1 MGYRAFPLLH
11 VPYRSFLKGKSD
23 GMVQSKKQKYTFLAF
38 CLIPTFIMF
47 AIFTLYPLFS
57 GLYYSFFDWSG
68 SSQNKDFIGIDNYI
82 KLFNDAIIP
91 GTIIHDYFL
100 VATKVIGIMV
110 MALFIAVALT
120 QLKIKEA
127 PFYRIVFFFPN
138 IMSVVVIGIL
148 WTFIYNPSLG
158 LINSGLEFIGLESWA
173 RPWLGSET
181 WALPSLVLPSIWAG
195 IGLFM
200 LMLMG
205 GIANVSK
212 SYYEAAE
219 IDGAN
224 EWQQFWKVTL
234 PLIWPQIKISVL
246 YIVITTLNGSF
257 IIVQVMTGG
266 GPNNST
272 HVMGS
277 YLYQQAFVQFNF
289 GYGATIGVMILIFS
303 LLTVLILQ
311 FFMRRDKVEY

>member
-1 MGYRAFPLLH
+1 
-11 VPYRSFLKGKSD
+11 
-23 GMVQSKKQKYTFLAF
+23 MVNGVYLS
-38 CLIPTFIMF
+38 
-47 AIFTLYPLFS
+47 LFK
-57 GLYYSFFDWSG
+57 WSG
-68 SSQNKDFIGIDNYI
+68 ASANREFIGFDNYI
-82 KLFNDAIIP
+82 RMFNDS
-91 GTIIHDYFL
+91 TILKTIFNDYFL
-100 VATKVIGIMV
+100 VFTKVIGIMIL
-110 MALFIAVALT
+110 ALFFAVALT

-148 WTFIYNPSLG
+148 WTFIYNPNLG
-158 LINSGLEFIGLESWA
+158 LVNSGLEYLGLESWA
-173 RPWLGSET
+173 RPWLGDEK

-234 PLIWPQIKISVL
+234 PLVWPQIK
-246 YIVITTLNGSF
+246 
-257 IIVQVMTGG
+257 
-266 GPNNST
+266 
-272 HVMGS
+272 
-277 YLYQQAFVQFNF
+277 
-289 GYGATIGVMILIFS
+289 
-303 LLTVLILQ
+303 
-311 FFMRRDKVEY
+311 

>member
-1 MGYRAFPLLH
+1 
-11 VPYRSFLKGKSD
+11 
-23 GMVQSKKQKYTFLAF
+23 MVQSKKQKYLFLAF
-38 CLIPTFIMF
+38 CLVPTFIMF

-68 SSQNKDFIGIDNYI
+68 SADNKELTGFANYI
-82 KLFNDAIIP
+82 KLFHDAIIP
-91 GTIIHDYFL
+91 DTIIHDYFL
-100 VATKVIGIMV
+100 VVTKVIGIMV
-110 MALFIAVALT
+110 LALFFAVALT

-127 PFYRIVFFFPN
+127 PFYRIIFFFPN

-148 WTFIYNPSLG
+148 WTFIYNPTMG
-158 LINSGLEFIGLESWA
+158 FVNSGLEFLGLEEWV
-173 RPWLGSET
+173 RPWLGDEK

-205 GIANVSK
+205 GITNVSK

-219 IDGAN
+219 MDGAN

-234 PLIWPQIKISVL
+234 PLVWPQIKISIL

-257 IIVQVMTGG
+257 IIVQIMTGG
-266 GPNNST
+266 GPNNAT

-277 YLYQQAFVQFNF
+277 YLYQQAFKQYNF
-289 GYGATIGVMILIFS
+289 GYGATIGVMILILS
-303 LLTVLILQ
+303 LVTVLILQ

>member
-1 MGYRAFPLLH
+1 
-11 VPYRSFLKGKSD
+11 
-23 GMVQSKKQKYTFLAF
+23 MVQSKKQKYLFLAF
-38 CLIPTFIMF
+38 CLIPTFILF

-68 SSQNKDFIGIDNYI
+68 SSQNKDFVGLANYI
-82 KLFNDAIIP
+82 KLVKDAIIP
-91 GTIIHDYFL
+91 NTIIHDYFL

-110 MALFIAVALT
+110 MALFFAVALT

-148 WTFIYNPSLG
+148 WTFIYNPNLG
-158 LINSGLEFIGLESWA
+158 LVNSGLEFIGLESLA
-173 RPWLGSET
+173 KPWLGDED
-181 WALPSLVLPSIWAG
+181 WALPSLVLPSVWAG

-200 LMLMG
+200 LLLMG
-205 GIANVSK
+205 GISNVSK

-219 IDGAN
+219 LDGAS

-234 PLIWPQIKISVL
+234 PLIWPQVKISIL

-266 GPNNST
+266 GPNNAT

-277 YLYQQAFVQFNF
+277 YLYQQAFVQYNF
-289 GYGATIGVMILIFS
+289 GYGATIGVMILVIS

-311 FFMRRDKVEY
+311 FIMRRDKVEY

>member
-1 MGYRAFPLLH
+1 MKF
-11 VPYRSFLKGKSD
+11 SIEKSG
-23 GMVQSKKQKYTFLAF
+23 GMVQSKKQKYLFLTF
-38 CLIPTFIMF
+38 CLVPTFIMF
-47 AIFTLYPLFS
+47 SIFTLYPLFS
-57 GLYYSFFDWSG
+57 GLYYSFFEMSG
-68 SSQNKDFIGIDNYI
+68 SSANKEFIGFDNYI
-82 KLFNDAIIP
+82 RLFTDDIILN
-91 GTIIHDYFL
+91 TIIHDYFL
-100 VATKVIGIMV
+100 VVTKVIGIMI
-110 MALFIAVALT
+110 MAMFFAVALT

-148 WTFIYNPSLG
+148 WMFIYNPDLG
-158 LINSGLEFIGLESWA
+158 LVNSGLAFLGLEHLQ

-205 GIANVSK
+205 GIANISK

-219 IDGAN
+219 IDGATQ
-224 EWQQFWKVTL
+224 WQQFWRVTV
-234 PLIWPQIKISVL
+234 PLVWPQIKISIL

-266 GPNNST
+266 GPNNAT

-289 GYGATIGVMILIFS
+289 GYGATIGVMILVLS
-303 LLTVLILQ
+303 LLTVMILQ
-311 FFMRRDKVEY
+311 FLLRREKVDY

>member
-1 MGYRAFPLLH
+1 
-11 VPYRSFLKGKSD
+11 
-23 GMVQSKKQKYTFLAF
+23 MVQSKKQKYTFLAF
-38 CLIPTFIMF
+38 CLVPTFIMF

-68 SSQNKDFIGIDNYI
+68 SSHVKEFIGFDNYI

-91 GTIIHDYFL
+91 NTIIHDYFL
-100 VATKVIGIMV
+100 VVTKVIGIMV
-110 MALFIAVALT
+110 IALFIAVALT

-127 PFYRIVFFFPN
+127 PFYQIVFFFPN

-148 WTFIYNPSLG
+148 WTFIYNPSMG
-158 LINSGLEFIGLESWA
+158 LVNSGLEFLGLESWA

-205 GIANVSK
+205 GISNISK

-219 IDGAN
+219 MDGAN

-234 PLIWPQIKISVL
+234 PLIWPQIKISIL

-277 YLYQQAFVQFNF
+277 YLYQQAFVQHNF
-289 GYGATIGVMILIFS
+289 GYGATIGVMILILS
-303 LLTVLILQ
+303 LVTVLILQ
-311 FFMRRDKVEY
+311 FLMRREKVEY

>member
-1 MGYRAFPLLH
+1 
-11 VPYRSFLKGKSD
+11 
-23 GMVQSKKQKYTFLAF
+23 MVQSKKQRYFFILFCILPTFLIF
-38 CLIPTFIMF
+38 SV
-47 AIFTLYPLFS
+47 FTLYPLFS

-68 SSQNKDFIGIDNYI
+68 SSNVKTFIGMDNY
-82 KLFNDAIIP
+82 KRLFQDPIIP
-91 GTIIHDYFL
+91 KTIIHDYFL

-110 MALFIAVALT
+110 MALFFAVALT

-127 PFYRIVFFFPN
+127 PFYRIIFFFPN

-158 LINSGLEFIGLESWA
+158 LVNSGLAFFGLEQFTK
-173 RPWLGSET
+173 PWLGDES
-181 WALPSLVLPSIWAG
+181 WALPSIVLPAIWAG

-219 IDGAN
+219 MDGAT
-224 EWQQFWKVTL
+224 EWQQFWKVTV

-257 IIVQVMTGG
+257 ILVQVMTGG
-266 GPNNST
+266 GPNNAT

-277 YLYQQAFVQFNF
+277 YLYQQAFVHFNF
-289 GYGATIGVMILIFS
+289 GYGATIGVMILVLS
-303 LLTVLILQ
+303 LLTVFIFQ
-311 FFMRRDKVEY
+311 IFMKREKVEY

>member
-1 MGYRAFPLLH
+1 
-11 VPYRSFLKGKSD
+11 
-23 GMVQSKKQKYTFLAF
+23 MVQSKKQKYWFLAF
-38 CLIPTFIMF
+38 CLVPTFIMF

-68 SSQNKDFIGIDNYI
+68 SAQSKEFIGFVNYI
-82 KLFNDAIIP
+82 KLFHDSIIP
-91 GTIIHDYFL
+91 DTIAHDYFL
-100 VATKVIGIMV
+100 VVTKVIGIMI
-110 MALFIAVALT
+110 MAMFFAVALT

-127 PFYRIVFFFPN
+127 PFYRIIFFFPN

-148 WTFIYNPSLG
+148 WTFIYNPSMG
-158 LINSGLEFIGLESWA
+158 FINSGLEFLGLEDWA
-173 RPWLGSET
+173 KPWLGDEK

-234 PLIWPQIKISVL
+234 PLVWPQIKISVL

-266 GPNNST
+266 GPNNAT

-277 YLYQQAFVQFNF
+277 YLYQQAFKQYNF
-289 GYGATIGVMILIFS
+289 GYGATIGVMILILS
-303 LLTVLILQ
+303 LLTILILQ

>member
-1 MGYRAFPLLH
+1 
-11 VPYRSFLKGKSD
+11 
-23 GMVQSKKQKYTFLAF
+23 MVQSKKQKYTFLAF
-38 CLIPTFIMF
+38 CLVPTFVMF
-47 AIFTLYPLFS
+47 SIFTLYPLFN
-57 GLYYSFFDWSG
+57 GLYSSFFDWSG
-68 SSQNKDFIGIDNYI
+68 ASQEKTFVGFDNYI
-82 KLFNDAIIP
+82 QLLNDSIIP
-91 GTIIHDYFL
+91 RTIYHDYFL
-100 VATKVIGIMV
+100 VATKVVGIMV
-110 MALFIAVALT
+110 LALFFAVALT

-127 PFYRIVFFFPN
+127 PFYRIIFFFPN

-148 WTFIYNPSLG
+148 WSFIYNPSLG
-158 LINSGLEFIGLESWA
+158 LVNSGLTAIGLESWT
-173 RPWLGSET
+173 RPWLGSED
-181 WALPSLVLPSIWAG
+181 WALPSLVLPSVWAG

-234 PLIWPQIKISVL
+234 PLVWPQIKISIL

-277 YLYQQAFVQFNF
+277 YLYQQAFKQFNF
-289 GYGATIGVMILIFS
+289 GYGATIGVMILILS
-303 LLTVLILQ
+303 LITVLILQ
-311 FFMRRDKVEY
+311 FFMRRERVEY

>member
-1 MGYRAFPLLH
+1 L
-11 VPYRSFLKGKSD
+11 RSFLFHVNKNREKGEQ
-23 GMVQSKKQKYTFLAF
+23 MVQSKKQKYMFLAF
-38 CLIPTFIMF
+38 CLVPTFVMF
-47 AIFTLYPLFS
+47 ALFTLYPLFS

-68 SSQNKDFIGIDNYI
+68 SSQVKEFIGLGNYTKLI
-82 KLFNDAIIP
+82 KDAIIP
-91 GTIIHDYFL
+91 NTIIHDYFL
-100 VATKVIGIMV
+100 VVTKVIGIMILA
-110 MALFIAVALT
+110 MFFAVALT

-148 WTFIYNPSLG
+148 WTFIYNPNLG
-158 LINSGLEFIGLESWA
+158 LVNSGLEYLGLESWA
-173 RPWLGSET
+173 RPWLGDEK

-224 EWQQFWKVTL
+224 EWQQFWKVTM
-234 PLIWPQIKISVL
+234 PLVWPQIKISIL

-277 YLYQQAFVQFNF
+277 YLYEQAFVQYNF
-289 GYGATIGVMILIFS
+289 GYGATIGVMILVLS
-303 LLTVLILQ
+303 LITVLLLQ
-311 FFMRRDKVEY
+311 LFLRRDEVEY

>member
-1 MGYRAFPLLH
+1 
-11 VPYRSFLKGKSD
+11 
-23 GMVQSKKQKYTFLAF
+23 MVQSKKQKYMFLAF
-38 CLIPTFIMF
+38 CLVPTFIMF
-47 AIFTLYPLFS
+47 SIFTLYPLFS
-57 GLYYSFFDWSG
+57 GLYYSFFEWSG
-68 SSQNKDFIGIDNYI
+68 SSQDKTFIGFENYI
-82 KLFNDAIIP
+82 KLFNDSIIP
-91 GTIIHDYFL
+91 RTIYHDYFL
-100 VATKVIGIMV
+100 VGTKIVGIMV
-110 MALFIAVALT
+110 LALFFAVALT

-148 WTFIYNPSLG
+148 WAFIYNPSMG
-158 LINSGLEFIGLESWA
+158 LVNSGLEAIGLESWTRA
-173 RPWLGSET
+173 WLGNED
-181 WALPSLVLPSIWAG
+181 WALASLVLPSVWAG

-234 PLIWPQIKISVL
+234 PLVWPQIKISIL

-277 YLYQQAFVQFNF
+277 YLYQQAFKQFNF
-289 GYGATIGVMILIFS
+289 GYGATIGVMILVIS
-303 LLTVLILQ
+303 LITVLILQ
-311 FFMRRDKVEY
+311 FLMRRERVEY

>member
-1 MGYRAFPLLH
+1 
-11 VPYRSFLKGKSD
+11 
-23 GMVQSKKQKYTFLAF
+23 
-38 CLIPTFIMF
+38 MF
-47 AIFTLYPLFS
+47 SIFTLYPLFS
-57 GLYYSFFDWSG
+57 GLYFSFFEWSG
-68 SSQNKDFIGIDNYI
+68 ATQEKTFIGFDNYI
-82 KLFNDAIIP
+82 KLFNDSIIP
-91 GTIIHDYFL
+91 RTIYHDYFL
-100 VATKVIGIMV
+100 VATKVVGIMV
-110 MALFIAVALT
+110 LALFFAVALT

-148 WTFIYNPSLG
+148 WAFIYNPSMG
-158 LINSGLEFIGLESWA
+158 LVNSGLEAIGLESWTRA
-173 RPWLGSET
+173 WLGNED
-181 WALPSLVLPSIWAG
+181 WALASLVLPSVWAG

-234 PLIWPQIKISVL
+234 PLVWPQIKISIL

-277 YLYQQAFVQFNF
+277 YLYQQAFQQYDF
-289 GYGATIGVMILIFS
+289 GYGATIGVMILIIS
-303 LLTVLILQ
+303 LITVLILQ
-311 FFMRRDKVEY
+311 FLMRRERVEY

>member
-1 MGYRAFPLLH
+1 
-11 VPYRSFLKGKSD
+11 
-23 GMVQSKKQKYTFLAF
+23 MVQSKRQRYLFLAF
-38 CLIPTFIMF
+38 CLVPTFLLF
-47 AIFTLYPLFS
+47 AVFTLYPLFN
-57 GLYYSFFDWSG
+57 GLYYSLFKWSG
-68 SSQNKDFIGIDNYI
+68 SSSIAEFVGFDNYRR
-82 KLFNDAIIP
+82 LFSDGIIP
-91 GTIIHDYFL
+91 DTILHDYFL
-100 VATKVIGIMV
+100 VVTKVIGIMV
-110 MALFIAVALT
+110 LATFFAVALT

-148 WTFIYNPSLG
+148 WMFIYNPSLG
-158 LINSGLEFIGLESWA
+158 LVNSGLEFIGLESLQ
-173 RPWLGSET
+173 RPWLGSED

-205 GIANVSK
+205 GISNISK

-219 IDGAN
+219 IDGAT

-234 PLIWPQIKISVL
+234 PLIWPQIKISIL
-246 YIVITTLNGSF
+246 YIIITTLNGSF
-257 IIVQVMTGG
+257 IIVQVMTQG

-277 YLYQQAFVQFNF
+277 YLYEQAFVKYNF
-289 GYGATIGVMILIFS
+289 GYGATIGVMILILS
-303 LLTVLILQ
+303 LVTVLILQ
-311 FFMRRDKVEY
+311 FFMRREKVEY

>member
-1 MGYRAFPLLH
+1 
-11 VPYRSFLKGKSD
+11 
-23 GMVQSKKQKYTFLAF
+23 MVQSKKQKYLFLAF

-47 AIFTLYPLFS
+47 SIFTLYPLFS
-57 GLYYSFFDWSG
+57 GLYYSFFEWSG
-68 SSQNKDFIGIDNYI
+68 SSENKEFIGISNYI
-82 KLFNDAIIP
+82 QLFNDEIIP
-91 GTIIHDYFL
+91 MTILHDYFL
-100 VATKVIGIMV
+100 VAAKVLGIMV
-110 MALFIAVALT
+110 LALFFAVALT

-158 LINSGLEFIGLESWA
+158 LVNSGLQFMGLEDWT
-173 RPWLGSET
+173 RPWLGSEK

-234 PLIWPQIKISVL
+234 PLVWPQIKISIL

-257 IIVQVMTGG
+257 IIVQIMTGG

-277 YLYQQAFVQFNF
+277 YLYEQAFVQYNF
-289 GYGATIGVMILIFS
+289 GYGATIGVMILILS
-303 LLTVLILQ
+303 LVTVLILQ
-311 FFMRRDKVEY
+311 FFMRRERVEY

>member
-1 MGYRAFPLLH
+1 
-11 VPYRSFLKGKSD
+11 
-23 GMVQSKKQKYTFLAF
+23 MVQSKKQKYLFLAF

-68 SSQNKDFIGIDNYI
+68 SAESKEFIGLANYI
-82 KLFNDAIIP
+82 KLFQDAIIP
-91 GTIIHDYFL
+91 DTIMHDYFL
-100 VATKVIGIMV
+100 VVTKVIGIMILA
-110 MALFIAVALT
+110 MFFAVALT

-127 PFYRIVFFFPN
+127 PFYRIIFFFPN

-148 WTFIYNPSLG
+148 WTFIYNPSMG
-158 LINSGLEFIGLESWA
+158 FINSGLEFLGLEEWA
-173 RPWLGSET
+173 KPWLGNEK

-219 IDGAN
+219 IDGAS

-234 PLIWPQIKISVL
+234 PLVWPQIKISVL

-266 GPNNST
+266 GPNNAT

-277 YLYQQAFVQFNF
+277 YLYQQAFKQYNF
-289 GYGATIGVMILIFS
+289 GYGATIGVMILILS

-311 FFMRRDKVEY
+311 FFMRREKVEY

>member
-1 MGYRAFPLLH
+1 
-11 VPYRSFLKGKSD
+11 
-23 GMVQSKKQKYTFLAF
+23 MVQSKKQKYLFLAF
-38 CLIPTFIMF
+38 CLISTFILF

-68 SSQNKDFIGIDNYI
+68 SSQNKDFVGLANYI
-82 KLFNDAIIP
+82 KLVKDAIIP
-91 GTIIHDYFL
+91 NTIIHDYFL

-110 MALFIAVALT
+110 MALFFAVALT

-148 WTFIYNPSLG
+148 WTFIYNPNLG
-158 LINSGLEFIGLESWA
+158 LVNSGLEFIGLESLA
-173 RPWLGSET
+173 KPWLGDED
-181 WALPSLVLPSIWAG
+181 WALPSLVLPSVWAG

-200 LMLMG
+200 LLRMG
-205 GIANVSK
+205 GISNVSK

-219 IDGAN
+219 LDGAS

-234 PLIWPQIKISVL
+234 PLIWPQVKISIL

-266 GPNNST
+266 GPNNAT

-277 YLYQQAFVQFNF
+277 YLYQQAFVQYNF
-289 GYGATIGVMILIFS
+289 GYGATIGVMILIIS

-311 FFMRRDKVEY
+311 FIMRRDKVEY

>member
-1 MGYRAFPLLH
+1 L
-11 VPYRSFLKGKSD
+11 RSFLFHVNKNREKGEQ
-23 GMVQSKKQKYTFLAF
+23 MVQSKKQKYMFLAF
-38 CLIPTFIMF
+38 CLVPTFVMF
-47 AIFTLYPLFS
+47 ALFTLYPLFS

-68 SSQNKDFIGIDNYI
+68 SSQVKEFIGLGNYTKLI
-82 KLFNDAIIP
+82 KDAIIP
-91 GTIIHDYFL
+91 NTIIHDYFL
-100 VATKVIGIMV
+100 VVTKVIGIMILA
-110 MALFIAVALT
+110 MFFAVALT

-148 WTFIYNPSLG
+148 WTFIYNPNLG
-158 LINSGLEFIGLESWA
+158 LVNSGLEYLGLESWA
-173 RPWLGSET
+173 RPWLGDEK

-234 PLIWPQIKISVL
+234 PLVWPQIKISIL

-277 YLYQQAFVQFNF
+277 YLYEQAFVQYNF
-289 GYGATIGVMILIFS
+289 GYGATIGVMILVLS
-303 LLTVLILQ
+303 LITVLLLQ
-311 FFMRRDKVEY
+311 LFLRRDEVEY

>member
-1 MGYRAFPLLH
+1 
-11 VPYRSFLKGKSD
+11 
-23 GMVQSKKQKYTFLAF
+23 MVQSKKQKYTFLAF
-38 CLIPTFIMF
+38 CLVPTFIMF

-57 GLYYSFFDWSG
+57 GLYYSFFNWSG
-68 SSQNKDFIGIDNYI
+68 SSQNKEFIGIGNYI
-82 KLFNDAIIP
+82 RLFNDAIIP
-91 GTIIHDYFL
+91 NTIIHDYFL
-100 VATKVIGIMV
+100 VVTKVIGIMV
-110 MALFIAVALT
+110 LALFFAVALT

-148 WTFIYNPSLG
+148 WTFIYNPSMG
-158 LINSGLEFIGLESWA
+158 LINSGLEFIGLESWT

-205 GIANVSK
+205 GISNVSK

-224 EWQQFWKVTL
+224 QWQQFWKVTL
-234 PLIWPQIKISVL
+234 PLVWPQIKISIL

-257 IIVQVMTGG
+257 VIVQVMTAG

-277 YLYQQAFVQFNF
+277 YLYQQAFVQYNF
-289 GYGATIGVMILIFS
+289 GYGATIGVMILVLS
-303 LLTVLILQ
+303 LITVLLLQ
-311 FFMRRDKVEY
+311 FLMRRDKVEY

>member
-1 MGYRAFPLLH
+1 
-11 VPYRSFLKGKSD
+11 
-23 GMVQSKKQKYTFLAF
+23 MVQSKKQKYTFLAF
-38 CLIPTFIMF
+38 CLVPTFIMF

-68 SSQNKDFIGIDNYI
+68 SSQNKEFIGLGNYI
-82 KLFNDAIIP
+82 KLVNDAIIP
-91 GTIIHDYFL
+91 NTIIHDYFL
-100 VATKVIGIMV
+100 VVTKVIGIMILA
-110 MALFIAVALT
+110 MFFAVALT

-148 WTFIYNPSLG
+148 WTFIYNPNLG
-158 LINSGLEFIGLESWA
+158 LVNSGLEFLGLESWA
-173 RPWLGSET
+173 RPWLGDET
-181 WALPSLVLPSIWAG
+181 WALPSLILPSIWAG
-195 IGLFM
+195 IGLFL

-224 EWQQFWKVTL
+224 EWHQFWKVTL
-234 PLIWPQIKISVL
+234 PLVWPQVKISIL

-257 IIVQVMTGG
+257 IIVQIMTGG
-266 GPNNST
+266 GPNNAT

-277 YLYQQAFVQFNF
+277 YLYQQAFIQYNF
-289 GYGATIGVMILIFS
+289 GYGATIGVMILVLS

-311 FFMRRDKVEY
+311 LFMRRDRVEY

>member
-1 MGYRAFPLLH
+1 MHKEGVIQL
-11 VPYRSFLKGKSD
+11 
-23 GMVQSKKQKYTFLAF
+23 VQTKKQKYLFLAF
-38 CLIPTFIMF
+38 CLVPTFLLF
-47 AIFTLYPLFS
+47 AVFTLYPLFS
-57 GLYYSFFDWSG
+57 GLYFSFFSWSG
-68 SSQNKDFIGIDNYI
+68 SAANMDFIGWDNYVR
-82 KLFNDAIIP
+82 LFNDSIIP
-91 GTIIHDYFL
+91 RTIMHDYFL
-100 VATKVIGIMV
+100 VVTKVFGIMIL
-110 MALFIAVALT
+110 ATFFAVAIM

-127 PFYRIVFFFPN
+127 PFYRIIFFFPN

-148 WTFIYNPSLG
+148 WTFIYNPSMG
-158 LINSGLEFIGLESWA
+158 LINSGLEFIGLDFLT

-181 WALPSLVLPSIWAG
+181 WALPSIVLPSIWAG

-205 GIANVSK
+205 GIGTISK

-219 IDGAN
+219 LDGAN

-234 PLIWPQIKISVL
+234 PLIWPQIKVSIL

-277 YLYQQAFVQFNF
+277 YLYQQAFVQYNF
-289 GYGATIGVMILIFS
+289 GYGATIGVMILVLS
-303 LLTVLILQ
+303 LITVFILQ
-311 FFMRRDKVEY
+311 RFLRRDKVQY

>member
-1 MGYRAFPLLH
+1 
-11 VPYRSFLKGKSD
+11 
-23 GMVQSKKQKYTFLAF
+23 MVQSKKQKYTFLAF
-38 CLIPTFIMF
+38 CLVPTFIMF
-47 AIFTLYPLFS
+47 VIFTLYPLFS
-57 GLYYSFFDWSG
+57 GLYYSFFDFSG
-68 SSQNKDFIGIDNYI
+68 SSQNMEFIGLDNYI
-82 KLFNDAIIP
+82 QLINDAIIP
-91 GTIIHDYFL
+91 NTIIHDYFL
-100 VATKVIGIMV
+100 VVTKVIGIMI
-110 MALFIAVALT
+110 MAMFFAVALT

-148 WTFIYNPSLG
+148 WTFVYNPDLG
-158 LINSGLEFIGLESWA
+158 LVNSALEFLGLESVA

-195 IGLFM
+195 IGLFL

-205 GIANVSK
+205 GIANISK

-219 IDGAN
+219 IDGASQ
-224 EWQQFWKVTL
+224 WQQFWKVTL
-234 PLIWPQIKISVL
+234 PLVWPQVKISVL

-257 IIVQVMTGG
+257 ILVQVMTGG

-277 YLYQQAFVQFNF
+277 YLYQQAFVQYNF
-289 GYGATIGVMILIFS
+289 GYGATIGVMILALS
-303 LLTVLILQ
+303 LITVLLLQ
-311 FFMRRDKVEY
+311 LLMRRDKVEY